1 MKNIKSLLSIFLFII
16 IGFGSLDEF
25 ENLDQSPKVTSD
37 SNPSVTI
44 SASKLYKEYNENE
57 IAADEKYKGKIIEVT
72 GVIRDIGNDIMDNAY
87 ITLLG
92 MNTLEIFNV
101 ILTKNQLLQIVKGKR
116 ITVIGSCSG
125 LMINVQINN
134 CINSNFTYFFIH
146 CFYITTYAP
155 LGRS

>member
-1 MKNIKSLLSIFLFII
+1 MKNIKSLLSLFLFII

-25 ENLDQSPKVTSD
+25 ENPEQSPIVTSD

-57 IAADEKYKGKIIEVT
+57 IAADEKYKGKIIEIT

-87 ITLLG
+87 ITLVG
-92 MNTLEIFNV
+92 NEYFGDIQCYFNEKSV
-101 ILTKNQLLQIVKGKR
+101 VAKLSKGKK

-134 CINSNFTYFFIH
+134 CIV
-146 CFYITTYAP
+146 
-155 LGRS
+155 R

>member
-1 MKNIKSLLSIFLFII
+1 MKNFLSLISLIFFVLIA
-16 IGFGSLDEF
+16 FGSLDEF
-25 ENLDQSPKVTSD
+25 ENLDQNPKVTSD

-87 ITLLG
+87 ITLVG
-92 MNTLEIFNV
+92 NEYFGDIQCYFNEKSV
-101 ILTKNQLLQIVKGKR
+101 VAKLSKGKR

-125 LMINVQINN
+125 LMMNVQINN
-134 CINSNFTYFFIH
+134 CIVK
-146 CFYITTYAP
+146 
-155 LGRS
+155 

>member
-1 MKNIKSLLSIFLFII
+1 VKNIKSLLSLFLFII

-25 ENLDQSPKVTSD
+25 ENPEQSPKVTSD

-57 IAADEKYKGKIIEVT
+57 IAADEKYKGKIIEIT

-87 ITLLG
+87 ITLVG
-92 MNTLEIFNV
+92 NEYFGDIQCYFNEKSV
-101 ILTKNQLLQIVKGKR
+101 VAKLSKGKK

-134 CINSNFTYFFIH
+134 CIV
-146 CFYITTYAP
+146 
-155 LGRS
+155 R

>member
-87 ITLLG
+87 ITLVG
-92 MNTLEIFNV
+92 DEYFGDIQCYFNEKSV
-101 ILTKNQLLQIVKGKR
+101 VAKLSKGKR

-125 LMINVQINN
+125 LMMNVQINN
-134 CINSNFTYFFIH
+134 CIV
-146 CFYITTYAP
+146 
-155 LGRS
+155 R

>member
-87 ITLLG
+87 ITLVG
-92 MNTLEIFNV
+92 NEYFGDIQCYFNEKSV
-101 ILTKNQLLQIVKGKR
+101 VAKLSKGKR

-125 LMINVQINN
+125 LMMNVQINN
-134 CINSNFTYFFIH
+134 CIVK
-146 CFYITTYAP
+146 
-155 LGRS
+155 

>member
-1 MKNIKSLLSIFLFII
+1 MKNIKSLLSLFLFII

-87 ITLLG
+87 ITLVG
-92 MNTLEIFNV
+92 DEYFGDIQCYFNEKSV
-101 ILTKNQLLQIVKGKR
+101 VAKLSKGKR

-134 CINSNFTYFFIH
+134 CIV
-146 CFYITTYAP
+146 
-155 LGRS
+155 R

>member
-87 ITLLG
+87 ITLVG
-92 MNTLEIFNV
+92 DEYFGDIQCYFNEKSV
-101 ILTKNQLLQIVKGKR
+101 VAKLSKGKR
-116 ITVIGSCSG
+116 VTVIGSCSG

-134 CINSNFTYFFIH
+134 CIV
-146 CFYITTYAP
+146 
-155 LGRS
+155 R

>member
-25 ENLDQSPKVTSD
+25 EYLDQSSKVTSD
-37 SNPSVTI
+37 SNTSVTI

-87 ITLLG
+87 ITLVG
-92 MNTLEIFNV
+92 NEYFGDIQCYFNEKSV
-101 ILTKNQLLQIVKGKR
+101 VAKLSKGKR

-134 CINSNFTYFFIH
+134 CIV
-146 CFYITTYAP
+146 
-155 LGRS
+155 R

>member
-25 ENLDQSPKVTSD
+25 ENLNQSPKVTSD

-87 ITLLG
+87 ITLVG
-92 MNTLEIFNV
+92 NEYFGDIQCYFNEKSV
-101 ILTKNQLLQIVKGKR
+101 VAKLSKGKR

-134 CINSNFTYFFIH
+134 CIV
-146 CFYITTYAP
+146 
-155 LGRS
+155 R

>member
-1 MKNIKSLLSIFLFII
+1 MKNIKSLLSLFLFLI

-37 SNPSVTI
+37 SNPTVTI

-57 IAADEKYKGKIIEVT
+57 IAADEKYKGKIIEIT

-87 ITLLG
+87 ITLVG
-92 MNTLEIFNV
+92 NEYFGDIQCYFNEKSV
-101 ILTKNQLLQIVKGKR
+101 VAKLSKGKK

-134 CINSNFTYFFIH
+134 CIV
-146 CFYITTYAP
+146 
-155 LGRS
+155 R

>member
-25 ENLDQSPKVTSD
+25 ENLDQNPKVTSD

-87 ITLLG
+87 ITLVG
-92 MNTLEIFNV
+92 DEYFGDIQCYFNEKSV
-101 ILTKNQLLQIVKGKR
+101 VAKLSKGKR

-125 LMINVQINN
+125 LMMNVQINN
-134 CINSNFTYFFIH
+134 CIV
-146 CFYITTYAP
+146 
-155 LGRS
+155 R

>member
-25 ENLDQSPKVTSD
+25 ENLDQNPKVTSD

-87 ITLLG
+87 ITLVG
-92 MNTLEIFNV
+92 NEYFGDIQCYFNEKSV
-101 ILTKNQLLQIVKGKR
+101 VAKLSKGKR

-125 LMINVQINN
+125 LMMNVQINN
-134 CINSNFTYFFIH
+134 CIVK
-146 CFYITTYAP
+146 
-155 LGRS
+155 

>member
-1 MKNIKSLLSIFLFII
+1 MKNNKSLLSIFLFII

-37 SNPSVTI
+37 SNPSITI
-44 SASKLYKEYNENE
+44 SESKLYKEYNENE

-87 ITLLG
+87 ITLVG
-92 MNTLEIFNV
+92 NEYFGDIHCYFNQKSV
-101 ILTKNQLLQIVKGKR
+101 VAKLSKGKR

-134 CINSNFTYFFIH
+134 CIV
-146 CFYITTYAP
+146 
-155 LGRS
+155 R

>member
-37 SNPSVTI
+37 SNPSITI
-44 SASKLYKEYNENE
+44 SASKIYKEYNENE

-87 ITLLG
+87 ITLVG
-92 MNTLEIFNV
+92 NEYFGDIQCYFNEKSV
-101 ILTKNQLLQIVKGKR
+101 VAKLSKGKK

-134 CINSNFTYFFIH
+134 CIV
-146 CFYITTYAP
+146 
-155 LGRS
+155 R

>member
-1 MKNIKSLLSIFLFII
+1 MLSIFLFII

-87 ITLLG
+87 ITLVG
-92 MNTLEIFNV
+92 NEYFGDIQCYFNEKSV
-101 ILTKNQLLQIVKGKR
+101 VAKLSKGKR

-134 CINSNFTYFFIH
+134 CIV
-146 CFYITTYAP
+146 
-155 LGRS
+155 R

>member
-16 IGFGSLDEF
+16 IGFGSLDEL

-87 ITLLG
+87 ITLVG
-92 MNTLEIFNV
+92 DEYFGDIQCYFNEKSV
-101 ILTKNQLLQIVKGKR
+101 VAKLSKGKR
-116 ITVIGSCSG
+116 VTVIGSCSG

-134 CINSNFTYFFIH
+134 CIV
-146 CFYITTYAP
+146 
-155 LGRS
+155 R

>member
-1 MKNIKSLLSIFLFII
+1 MKNIKSFLSIFLFII

-87 ITLLG
+87 ITLVG
-92 MNTLEIFNV
+92 NEYFGDIQCYFNEKSV
-101 ILTKNQLLQIVKGKR
+101 VAKLSKGKR

-134 CINSNFTYFFIH
+134 CIV
-146 CFYITTYAP
+146 
-155 LGRS
+155 R

>member
-87 ITLLG
+87 ITLVG
-92 MNTLEIFNV
+92 NEYFGDIQCYFNEKSV
-101 ILTKNQLLQIVKGKR
+101 LASLSKGKR
-116 ITVIGSCSG
+116 ITVMGSCSG
-125 LMINVQINN
+125 LMMNVHLND
-134 CINSNFTYFFIH
+134 CIIK
-146 CFYITTYAP
+146 
-155 LGRS
+155 

>member
-25 ENLDQSPKVTSD
+25 ENLNKSPKVTSD

-87 ITLLG
+87 ITLVG
-92 MNTLEIFNV
+92 NEYFGDIQCYFNEKSV
-101 ILTKNQLLQIVKGKR
+101 VAKLSKGKR

-134 CINSNFTYFFIH
+134 CIV
-146 CFYITTYAP
+146 
-155 LGRS
+155 R

>member
-25 ENLDQSPKVTSD
+25 ENLDQNPKVTSD

-87 ITLLG
+87 ITLVG
-92 MNTLEIFNV
+92 NEYFGDIQCYFNEKSV
-101 ILTKNQLLQIVKGKR
+101 VAKLSKGKR

-125 LMINVQINN
+125 LMMNVQINN
-134 CINSNFTYFFIH
+134 CIV
-146 CFYITTYAP
+146 
-155 LGRS
+155 R

>member
-87 ITLLG
+87 VTLVG
-92 MNTLEIFNV
+92 NEYFGDIQCYFNEKSV
-101 ILTKNQLLQIVKGKR
+101 VAKLSKGKR

-134 CINSNFTYFFIH
+134 CIV
-146 CFYITTYAP
+146 
-155 LGRS
+155 R